1 RAAAPAAR
9 GSKGPVTAV
18 LAVLEQRDGALRKVS
33 HEVVTGAR
41 RLADAGSGTVEA
53 LVLGGGT
60 VSGADQ
66 LGRFGADRVTTATHA
81 ALGRYTPEGY
91 TRVVVE
97 RVRARQYDAV
107 VFPAS
112 ATGRDLAPRVAARL
126 GVPLAADVT
135 DLGIEGGAIWATRPV
150 YAGKALLK
158 VRFVAPPALLSLRPN
173 VFTPVERP
181 RAGVVE
187 TASVDVPERGG
198 RVVVREIKA
207 AAAGALDVAEAP
219 IVVSGGRGLKEP
231 ANFKLLEELA
241 RAFGGK
247 AAVGAPGAGDKTEL
261 DVLIVGAGPAG
272 LAAAIELAR
281 LAQAGGRDLNIGV
294 LEKAGALGEHSLSG
308 AVVNPRPF
316 RELFPDLQDSQFPFR
331 APVGREA
338 VYLLTAR
345 GRLRLPVPPTMHNSG
360 NYVASLCAIVRWLG
374 TCAEGLGVNV
384 FTGFPAAN
392 LLVDGARVAGVRT
405 AATGLDRA
413 GQPQSSYVAP
423 NDVLARVTALAEGTR
438 GLLAQAYL
446 EWQRVGSEN
455 PQIFAL
461 GVKEI
466 WETKRPLDTIV

>member
-1 RAAAPAAR
+1 MRETGPRFRDPRQNRRRRQIARRSGRQIHPQSLRRIRRRRSPAAEGTGGGGRSRRHRARAPGRSGDDPHRARDGCRSRRLAADPGPPRRRPRNGEGARRGAQGQRVRLDPARENGDRRLQPSGRSDGGRAPRPAVRSDGRSPRDRSGQGDGGTGDRRRRRGRGVFAAGRAHHRQGTERAALSRAQRHHGGEKEAAREQTHHARAGSARDRLAHPAPGATGRQDRRRGVRSRRGAGASAAR
-9 GSKGPVTAV
+9 GSKSSVSNV

-41 RLADAGSGTVEA
+41 RLADAGSGSVEA

-219 IVVSGGRGLKEP
+219 IVVSG
-231 ANFKLLEELA
+231 
-241 RAFGGK
+241 
-247 AAVGAPGAGDKTEL
+247 
-261 DVLIVGAGPAG
+261 
-272 LAAAIELAR
+272 
-281 LAQAGGRDLNIGV
+281 
-294 LEKAGALGEHSLSG
+294 
-308 AVVNPRPF
+308 
-316 RELFPDLQDSQFPFR
+316 
-331 APVGREA
+331 
-338 VYLLTAR
+338 
-345 GRLRLPVPPTMHNSG
+345 
-360 NYVASLCAIVRWLG
+360 
-374 TCAEGLGVNV
+374 
-384 FTGFPAAN
+384 
-392 LLVDGARVAGVRT
+392 
-405 AATGLDRA
+405 
-413 GQPQSSYVAP
+413 
-423 NDVLARVTALAEGTR
+423 
-438 GLLAQAYL
+438 
-446 EWQRVGSEN
+446 
-455 PQIFAL
+455 
-461 GVKEI
+461 
-466 WETKRPLDTIV
+466 